1 MNWSS
6 NSIRRD
12 IGMRWAVT
20 LGLLMLALF
29 GLSAGLQADLGSAPR
44 YIASSDKG
52 GFQYSEP
59 STWPELEL
67 DLGPIEQQVAQQAS
81 TRCGT
86 ALAAEPLMLGDA
98 ASVMEKMMGKAAS
111 AAMGKLIGG
120 LLGGG
125 GRSNKKPNLFK
136 DPIKKKYKKKFDHP
150 TGAARI
156 QLGGRQYADGLLLS
170 ARVDKAKGKG
180 TFHTMFLE
188 KPDCTRIWP
197 VQYLGY
203 RLWGSWSLSVSV
215 TKTTSTYRDGKLVDR
230 DVSKSGWSKSGNF
243 DFSRGFSLWD
253 DVFDDEL
260 RLILDPDEAYLA
272 QLRREIG
279 NPAWREMGY
288 GEPTE
293 GIRSAGG
300 LFKLQPEELTSDT
313 IAVIHITE
321 VKDGRYQTLGFPLK
335 FVAGEEGLLSFELL
349 DPPII

>member
-1 MNWSS
+1 MNWSL
-6 NSIRRD
+6 NSIRR
-12 IGMRWAVT
+12 A
-20 LGLLMLALF
+20 F
-29 GLSAGLQADLGSAPR
+29 GLPALLLVGATLSAHADTGGAPR

-59 STWPELEL
+59 GAWPELDL
-67 DLGPIEQQVAQQAS
+67 DLGPIEQQVAEQAS

-86 ALAAEPLMLGDA
+86 ALAAEPLQLGDA
-98 ASVMEKMMGKAAS
+98 ASMMEKMMGKAAS

-125 GRSNKKPNLFK
+125 GGGSSSRKKPNLFK
-136 DPIKKKYKKKFDHP
+136 DPIKKKYKEKFVHP
-150 TGAARI
+150 GGDARI
-156 QLGGRQYADGLLLS
+156 QLGGQQYADGLLLS

-203 RLWGSWSLSVSV
+203 ALWGSWSLSVSV
-215 TKTTSTYRDGKLVDR
+215 TKTTSTYRDGKLIDR
-230 DVSKSGWSKSGNF
+230 NVSKSGWSKSGNF

-260 RLILDPDEAYLA
+260 RLILDPDDAYLA

-300 LFKLQPEELTSDT
+300 LFKVRPEELTPDT

-321 VKDGRYQTLGFPLK
+321 VKEGRYQTLGFPLK
-335 FVAGEEGLLSFELL
+335 FAAGEKGMLSFQQL
-349 DPPII
+349 DPPAI

>member
-1 MNWSS
+1 MNWSL
-6 NSIRRD
+6 NSIKGTARASMVAML
-12 IGMRWAVT
+12 IGTAT
-20 LGLLMLALF
+20 LV
-29 GLSAGLQADLGSAPR
+29 QADVGVAQPF
-44 YIASSDKG
+44 IASSDKG

-59 STWPELEL
+59 TAWPELEL

-81 TRCGT
+81 VRCGT
-86 ALAAEPLMLGDA
+86 ALAAEPLQLGDA
-98 ASVMEKMMGKAAS
+98 AGVMEKMMGKAAS

-125 GRSNKKPNLFK
+125 GSSKKKPNLYK
-136 DPIKKKYKKKFDHP
+136 DPIKKKFKEKFDHP
-150 TGAARI
+150 SGAARI
-156 QLGGRQYADGLLLS
+156 QLGGQQYADGLLLS

-203 RLWGSWSLSVSV
+203 KLWGSWSLSVSV
-215 TKTTSTYRDGKLVDR
+215 TKTTSSYRDGKLVDR
-230 DVSKSGWSKSGNF
+230 NVDKSGWSKSGNF
-243 DFSRGFSLWD
+243 DVSRGFSLWD

-260 RLILDPDEAYLA
+260 KLVLDPDQAYLA

-279 NPAWREMGY
+279 SPAWREMGY

-300 LFKLQPEELTSDT
+300 LFKLQPEELTEGT

-321 VKDGRYQTLGFPLK
+321 VNEGRYQTLGFPLR
-335 FVAGEEGLLSFELL
+335 FAAGEKGMLSFQQL
-349 DPPII
+349 DPPPI

>member
-1 MNWSS
+1 MNSS
-6 NSIRRD
+6 LNSISPSF
-12 IGMRWAVT
+12 ALT
-20 LGLLMLALF
+20 ALF
-29 GLSAGLQADLGSAPR
+29 LTPMALLLLAATGLRADVGTPR

-59 STWPELEL
+59 TPWPELDL
-67 DLGPIEQQVAQQAS
+67 DLGPIEQQVAEQAS

-86 ALAAEPLMLGDA
+86 ALAAEPLQLGDA
-98 ASVMEKMMGKAAS
+98 TSMMEKMMGKAAS
-111 AAMGKLIGG
+111 AAVGKLIGG

-125 GRSNKKPNLFK
+125 GGGGSKKKPNLFK
-136 DPIKKKYKKKFDHP
+136 DPIKKKYKEKFDHP
-150 TGAARI
+150 GGDARI
-156 QLGGRQYADGLLLS
+156 LLGGQQFADGLLLS

-188 KPDCTRIWP
+188 KPDCSRIWP

-203 RLWGSWSLSVSV
+203 KLWGSWSLSVSV

-230 DVSKSGWSKSGNF
+230 NVSKSGWSKSGDF
-243 DFSRGFSLWD
+243 DFSRDFSLWD
-253 DVFDDEL
+253 DVFADEL
-260 RLILDPDEAYLA
+260 KLVLDPDDAYLG

-293 GIRSAGG
+293 GIRAAGG
-300 LFKLQPEELTSDT
+300 MFKVQPEELTPDT

-321 VKDGRYQTLGFPLK
+321 VKDGQYQTLGFPLK
-335 FVAGEEGLLSFELL
+335 FAAGEEGRLSFEQL
-349 DPPII
+349 DPPI

>member
-1 MNWSS
+1 MNSS
-6 NSIRRD
+6 LSWTRHVV
-12 IGMRWAVT
+12 GLPGAVS
-20 LGLLMLALF
+20 LGLLTLF
-29 GLSAGLQADLGSAPR
+29 VLGATVGVQADVGAAPR

-59 STWPELEL
+59 AAWPELDL
-67 DLGPIEQQVAQQAS
+67 DLGPIEQQVAEQAS
-81 TRCGT
+81 ARCGT
-86 ALAAEPLMLGDA
+86 ALAAEPLLLGDA
-98 ASVMEKMMGKAAS
+98 AGMMEKMMGKAAS

-125 GRSNKKPNLFK
+125 GTKNKPNLYR
-136 DPIKKKYKKKFDHP
+136 DPIKKKYKQKFDHP
-150 TGAARI
+150 GGDARI
-156 QLGGRQYADGLLLS
+156 LLGGEQYADGLLLS
-170 ARVDKAKGKG
+170 ARVDKARGKG

-215 TKTTSTYRDGKLVDR
+215 TKTTSSYRDGKLVDR
-230 DVSKSGWSKSGNF
+230 SVSRSGWSKSGNF

-260 RLILDPDEAYLA
+260 RLILDPDDAYLA

-288 GEPTE
+288 GKPTE

-300 LFKLQPEELTSDT
+300 LFKLQPEELTPDT

-321 VKDGRYQTLGFPLK
+321 VKEGRYQTLGFPFK
-335 FVAGEEGLLSFELL
+335 FVAGEKGRLSFELL
-349 DPPII
+349 DPPAS